1 MANVKSRL
9 CVVGLVL
16 AAACIGAE
24 PKLTVMI
31 YDYAGTPGAI
41 LKAAAETARQQ
52 FRWAGVETDWTICR
66 VSRNPHEHC
75 ALPPVGT
82 IQVNVMPPELEGGLH
97 SSEAL
102 GGYAMMCP
110 GCVIS
115 YAFYQP
121 VKALAGAKRSVSAA
135 LAIVMA
141 HEVGHLLGLGHTSSG
156 IMKALLTGRDIQ
168 DAEMGR
174 MRFTEGEA
182 KLRAAAAERELTL
195 LAAVN

>member
-1 MANVKSRL
+1 MRTQKL
-9 CVVGLVL
+9 VVATAWM
-16 AAACIGAE
+16 AAACFGAE

-41 LKAAAETARQQ
+41 LKAAAETARETFQ
-52 FRWAGVETDWTICR
+52 RAGVETVWTICR
-66 VSRNPHEHC
+66 VPDEHC

-102 GGYAMMCP
+102 GYAMMCP

-141 HEVGHLLGLGHTSSG
+141 HEVGHLLGMGHCSSG
-156 IMKALLTGRDIQ
+156 IMKALMTQRDIQ

-182 KLRAAAAERELTL
+182 NLRAAVAERAAAL
-195 LAAVN
+195 LAVVH

>member
-1 MANVKSRL
+1 MRTHKL
-9 CVVGLVL
+9 VVATAWM
-16 AAACIGAE
+16 AAACFGAE

-31 YDYAGTPGAI
+31 YDYAGAPGAI
-41 LKAAAETARQQ
+41 LKAAAETARETFQ
-52 FRWAGVETDWTICR
+52 RAGVETDWSVCR
-66 VSRNPHEHC
+66 VPDEHC

-82 IQVNVMPPELEGGLH
+82 IEVKVLPPELQGRLH

-102 GGYAMMCP
+102 GYAMMCP
-110 GCVIS
+110 GCVTS

-135 LAIVMA
+135 LAFVMV
-141 HEVGHLLGLGHTSSG
+141 HEVGHLLGMGHSAGG
-156 IMKALLTGRDIQ
+156 IMKALLTWRDIK

-182 KLRAAAAERELTL
+182 NLRAAASERAAAL
-195 LAAVN
+195 LAVVH

>member
-1 MANVKSRL
+1 MRTQKL
-9 CVVGLVL
+9 VVATAWM
-16 AAACIGAE
+16 AAACFGAE

-135 LAIVMA
+135 LAFVMV
-141 HEVGHLLGLGHTSSG
+141 HEVGHLLGMGHSPDG
-156 IMKALLTGRDIQ
+156 IMKALLTWRDIQ

-182 KLRAAAAERELTL
+182 NLRAAAAERAAAL
-195 LAAVN
+195 LAVVH

>member
-1 MANVKSRL
+1 M
-9 CVVGLVL
+9 VGLGLV
-16 AAACIGAE
+16 AAGSGFGAE
-24 PKLTVMI
+24 PKLAVVI
-31 YDYAGTPGAI
+31 LDYAGVPAAV
-41 LKAAAETARQQ
+41 LKAAADTARDA
-52 FRWAGVETDWTICR
+52 FRKVGVETDWSVCR
-66 VSRNPHEHC
+66 FSRDPHEPC